1 MPTGAIGVESKKSF
15 VIVEVLSAAVP
26 IPVEVSITLVIVPL
40 KPYFTW
46 VHRKT
51 VSREPLQPTI
61 DLWRR
66 VRAVPGIR
74 HLRALRVVSAIEVFQ
89 RKRSYWWR
97 GLLLLRKDFYI
108 TKENCC

>member
-1 MPTGAIGVESKKSF
+1 VLKAGAIGVESKKSF

-40 KPYFTW
+40 KPCFIR
-46 VHRKT
+46 VPRKT
-51 VSREPLQPTI
+51 TYREPLQPTV

-74 HLRALRVVSAIEVFQ
+74 HLRAFPS
-89 RKRSYWWR
+89 
-97 GLLLLRKDFYI
+97 LLSF
-108 TKENCC
+108 